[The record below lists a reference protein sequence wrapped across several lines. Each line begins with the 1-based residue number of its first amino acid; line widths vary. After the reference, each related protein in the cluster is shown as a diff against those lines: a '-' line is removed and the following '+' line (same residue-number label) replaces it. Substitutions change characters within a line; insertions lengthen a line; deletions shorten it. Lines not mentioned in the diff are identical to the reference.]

1 MWPKGGGR
9 GRGDWGGAG
18 GKTVKIW
25 QDSGLDY
32 TALRCRVLCVQ
43 PSQDSDKPKFRDCLP
58 GLKVLSCGWEW
69 GWESLPPSLPP
80 SLPQSVTTMES
91 TALARKELSL
101 PAICKTGAGRG
112 RRGGEVGGG
121 RKGEADCR
129 ETAPGTPSPGTWSL
143 GPQTQKRPCP
153 PRGRALSPRPAA
165 ALQLCVP
172 RRVGCRISSQA
183 LAACSVFPNPPVGEG
198 GSPVRI
204 RVPPP
209 LPLPRPLSQPPFSC
223 PRTFSK
229 LLSLSDPGPCA
240 PYPHLFGFPS
250 SKFRL
255 EGAKWVPQFWRG
267 AGKAILRRPTLRPAG
282 GRTHL
287 SGRAP
292 GPPARVAQGSPAPEW
307 R

>member
-112 RRGGEVGGG
+112 RRGGEVGGE
-121 RKGEADCR
+121 KGGSRLQGDSARNPLPRDLVPGPPDPEEAL
-129 ETAPGTPSPGTWSL
+129 PSPGSCSLPPPCRRPPALCPQEGGLQDFQPSL
-143 GPQTQKRPCP
+143 GCLLSFSKPSS
-153 PRGRALSPRPAA
+153 RGRREPCQDKSPSPTAPA
-165 ALQLCVP
+165 P
-172 RRVGCRISSQA
+172 S
-183 LAACSVFPNPPVGEG
+183 
-198 GSPVRI
+198 
-204 RVPPP
+204 P
-209 LPLPRPLSQPPFSC
+209 LPASLFLP
-223 PRTFSK
+223 
-229 LLSLSDPGPCA
+229 
-240 PYPHLFGFPS
+240 PHLFQTPFP
-250 SKFRL
+250 
-255 EGAKWVPQFWRG
+255 V
-267 AGKAILRRPTLRPAG
+267 
-282 GRTHL
+282 
-287 SGRAP
+287 
-292 GPPARVAQGSPAPEW
+292 
-307 R
+307 